1 MTKTKYPLHPT
12 LNNLHSNTKT
22 VVIQLLNARLADGLD
37 IALITKQ
44 AHWNMKGHNFIG
56 VHKMMDDF
64 RSEQNEL
71 NDKMAERIAAIGG
84 TALGTTQEIA
94 KNSSIAEYPTDIISV
109 DDHLTALSER
119 FAIYANALRKA
130 IDEADE
136 AGDADTSDLFTEV
149 SRAMDQ
155 QLWFLEA
162 HKPYPSKLHA
172 K

>member
-1 MTKTKYPLHPT
+1 
-12 LNNLHSNTKT
+12 
-22 VVIQLLNARLADGLD
+22 
-37 IALITKQ
+37 
-44 AHWNMKGHNFIG
+44 
-56 VHKMMDDF
+56 MDDF